1 MKNKETTSII
11 FGLDPEIKE
20 ILLRGLAYLVKN
32 RPCITVFKNVLSFP
46 IYPLRLINWTFR

>member
-46 IYPLRLINWTFR
+46 IYPLRLIN